1 MAQFGSGVGQPVE
14 EGDDLAPGADIIGGE
29 GGGAGAG
36 GDALGHRPGHRV
48 GIIGGAGGDVGEG
61 HAGLGAVAH
70 QLGHQR
76 HRQDAGAGL
85 VRRQVRNFQETG
97 ELLADSAD
105 GFPVGVLSQAAE
117 EEGQDV
123 GDGAGLAGA
132 EGGGGGALGDALFH
146 GPGDGVPVGGIGG
159 HVGESGRR
167 GRSGRSGGGGA
178 VVEVDP
184 EENIVFAAD
193 LDFLPLGFGAAVI
206 HIAQKVAPLKDV
218 ISNLLDAGGNGDAG
232 QVFAVCKCP
241 VVDCGDTVG
250 ENEAGEAG

>member
-1 MAQFGSGVGQPVE
+1 MKDTLALEPSPISSAISVTARMRVQGWSGVRFGISRKLENSWQ
-14 EGDDLAPGADIIGGE
+14 I
-29 GGGAGAG
+29 
-36 GDALGHRPGHRV
+36 ALMVSRSGFSPRPR
-48 GIIGGAGGDVGEG
+48 
-61 HAGLGAVAH
+61 
-70 QLGHQR
+70 R
-76 HRQDAGAGL
+76 RK
-85 VRRQVRNFQETG
+85 VRMW
-97 ELLADSAD
+97 
-105 GFPVGVLSQAAE
+105 
-117 EEGQDV
+117 
-123 GDGAGLAGA
+123 
-132 EGGGGGALGDALFH
+132 DALFH

-250 ENEAGEAG
+250 EDEAGEAG